1 MVKVQKLAICP
12 ACSTPLSRELR
23 SEGLCPGCALELALE
38 DSSVEAEVLVDP
50 EEAPTLQYSGYAFEE
65 GQIQGEGIVV
75 YSSTDRGR
83 KRSES
88 MIFMAE
94 GASQG
99 AAVQLGVG
107 GHARDVHVV
116 QDESTDV
123 GAMQGSDSLQ
133 YQYSELSAGLKK
145 TADKVDSQH
154 AKPCATL
161 RRNECA
167 CVCVC
172 L

>member
-1 MVKVQKLAICP
+1 MSSPVKSP
-12 ACSTPLSRELR
+12 ANGKEERGGRPSGGG
-23 SEGLCPGCALELALE
+23 GLCLS
-38 DSSVEAEVLVDP
+38 D
-50 EEAPTLQYSGYAFEE
+50 EE